1 MISFERLIQDKN
13 SLEQATESSPSG
25 NFDFNL
31 QQMKDEYWKK
41 RDKNDET
48 AENLHKLIQIT
59 RKKRKNLDQK
69 NDVDIEMRK
78 QILLYNFHKNA
89 QQWLDKFT
97 EIQKNQRTQ
106 KKIEYNVINLC
117 KNCQIFE
124 KEFRNSAIS
133 VAYTCTCGS
142 TVDKTEKEVFNSV
155 AQNESVL
162 TEKRKRP
169 NILRRPNKKIK
180 TSG

>member
-13 SLEQATESSPSG
+13 SLQQATESSHSG
-25 NFDFNL
+25 NLNL
-31 QQMKDEYWKK
+31 QQMKMKIEYWKM
-41 RDKNDET
+41 RDESDET

-69 NDVDIEMRK
+69 TDVDIEMRK

-89 QQWLDKFT
+89 QELLDKFT
-97 EIQKNQRTQ
+97 EIRKRQRTTQ
-106 KKIEYNVINLC
+106 KIQYIRNIC

-124 KEFRNSAIS
+124 KEFQNSAIS
-133 VAYTCTCGS
+133 VSYTCTCGS
-142 TVDKTEKEVFNSV
+142 TVDKTEKEV
-155 AQNESVL
+155 AQNERVL
-162 TEKRKRP
+162 AEKRKRP
-169 NILRRPNKKIK
+169 NILRRPSKKIN